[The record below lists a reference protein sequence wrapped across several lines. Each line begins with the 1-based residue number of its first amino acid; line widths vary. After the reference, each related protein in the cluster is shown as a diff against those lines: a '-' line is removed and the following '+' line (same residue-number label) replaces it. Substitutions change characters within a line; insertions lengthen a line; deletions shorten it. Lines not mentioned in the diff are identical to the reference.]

1 MFGGLYVVIAIDVFI
16 TLLVILGCAVHSVNH
31 TDENEYK
38 HTRILDVFTPWAI
51 AITSISMIW
60 LISILGW
67 LLVTVYTHRGAYL
80 SVSSISANV
89 MFTVAALVASCF
101 ITELESCYSFVSYLV
116 SWSIAACYICL
127 IWMFGN
133 DEWYGFLVQLA
144 AMFVTG
150 IIGFVYIELG
160 GGDGIPVGLSLFL
173 LAILTLPLIGQGHLD
188 RVRAALPEDTEADTE
203 ATIVI
208 GEATVMVENSTVIME
223 TDSTDSLEEST
234 TDSTDSIEESI
245 TDSYVADRVE
255 PPSQFYYGYCQ
266 GELGVE
272 GYYNLNYA
280 NGDCIIRNMREFGYS
295 QDEYPCWLRADGVYM
310 LGDYVM
316 CCASLDS
323 GYDYGDNIPTSM
335 GEGIVCDFS
344 RFGQQIV
351 HKDWGIDGTY
361 VLEIYTNWN

>member
-16 TLLVILGCAVHSVNH
+16 TLLIILGYAVHSVSY
-31 TDENEYK
+31 TEEDKYI
-38 HTRILDVFTPWAI
+38 HTRILDVFTPWAT

-67 LLVTVYTHRGAYL
+67 LLVTVYIHRGAYL

-89 MFTVAALVASCF
+89 LFTIAALVASCF
-101 ITELESCYSFVSYLV
+101 ITEVESCYSFVSYLV

-144 AMFVTG
+144 AMLVTG

-160 GGDGIPVGLSLFL
+160 GGDGITLGIGLFL

-188 RVRAALPEDTEADTE
+188 RVRAALPEDTEAVTE

-208 GEATVMVENSTVIME
+208 EEATVMVENSTVIIE
-223 TDSTDSLEEST
+223 TDSADNLEESV
-234 TDSTDSIEESI
+234 TDSHAAAK
-245 TDSYVADRVE
+245 VG
-255 PPSQFYYGYCQ
+255 PPSQFCYGYCQ

-280 NGDCIIRNMREFGYS
+280 NGDCIVGTMREVGYS
-295 QDEYPCWLRADGVYM
+295 QEDYPCWLRDDGVYM
-310 LGDYVM
+310 FGDYAM
-316 CCASLDS
+316 CCVSYDF
-323 GYDYGDNIPTSM
+323 GYNYGDIVPTSV
-335 GEGIVCDFS
+335 GQGIVCDFS
-344 RFGQQIV
+344 QFGQQIV
-351 HKDWGIDGTY
+351 HEDWGIDGTY